1 MNGKDIF
8 FFSALVTDAQDA
20 FRSVPSGS
28 PKKKVV
34 RARCD
39 GMHHRARSDSPNS
52 FNPPNS
58 RYKVLGS
65 SR

>member
-1 MNGKDIF
+1 MNGKAF
-8 FFSALVTDAQDA
+8 FLFFVRDAQDA
-20 FRSVPSGS
+20 FRRVPSGS
-28 PKKKVV
+28 PKKQVV

-39 GMHHRARSDSPNS
+39 GMHHGARSDSPHS